1 MKIYL
6 DDVRPAPIGYELAK
20 NYNEIIKFLS
30 SHYNDGII
38 EEISLDHD
46 LGEEDLT
53 GYDVLIWIEEQVFNN
68 NYKPPKIKLHSAN
81 PVGMYRMSQVV
92 DSINRRGII

>member
-1 MKIYL
+1 VKIYL
-6 DDVRPAPIGYELAK
+6 DDIRPAPIGYELAK
-20 NYNEIIKFLS
+20 NYHDMIEFLS
-30 SHYNDGII
+30 SHYNDGAI

-92 DSINRRGII
+92 DSISRRSS